1 MLRASFAF
9 VGAGLLVGAAAAQD
23 LRAPAEL
30 QRPPATAD
38 GPTYVVEMKIL
49 EGQPLT
55 YEGDRGGQELVDLTN
70 LLGAAPAAADL
81 LQATSAQDI
90 RPAPDSP
97 EDADRPA
104 DARPAPQPRA
114 QDRAAESD
122 GTGWWDDTKRVPQ
135 GMTLVSAPRVALL
148 PNSPATVQI
157 ATEQIF
163 TYLRPLGNGK
173 FERKQTARQELGL
186 TINLAVQPA
195 EGDDGYVDISPLEIR
210 ISSLDGRERV
220 VGLED
225 LQVGEPIIAKRSL
238 ETTAR
243 MRLGDTRAI
252 LLPSG
257 PKTQAILVLR
267 VKPFDPESHE

>member
-1 MLRASFAF
+1 MLRASFAL

-38 GPTYVVEMKIL
+38 GPTYIVEMKIL

-55 YEGDRGGQELVDLTN
+55 YEGDRGGEELVDLTN

-81 LQATSAQDI
+81 LQATAAREIQ
-90 RPAPDSP
+90 PAPDSP
-97 EDADRPA
+97 EDAERPA
-104 DARPAPQPRA
+104 DALPAPPRA
-114 QDRAAESD
+114 QERAVESD
-122 GTGWWDDTKRVPQ
+122 GTGWWDDANRVPP
-135 GMTLVSAPRVALL
+135 GMTVLSAPRVALV

-173 FERKQTARQELGL
+173 FERKQTARKELGL

-195 EGDDGYVDISPLEIR
+195 EGDDGFVDISPLEIR
-210 ISSLDGRERV
+210 ISSLDGREPV

-225 LQVGEPIIAKRSL
+225 LEVGEPIIAKRSL

-267 VKPFDPESHE
+267 VKQFDPETHE